1 MVPIAEHTAGDDRI
15 YAAVEALT
23 SRGTNNGDEDIGW

>member
-15 YAAVEALT
+15 YAAVEALA
-23 SRGTNNGDEDIGW
+23 SGGANDGDEER